1 MDQLGSAKEF
11 FFDEATEHLA
21 FLESGLLQIETQ
33 LETDKKARPAAA
45 LLDSLF
51 RSAHTLKGASALLKF
66 QEICDIAHVFEELLE
81 QIKLGTKTIG
91 SNTIDAM
98 LVGVDAMRALLHA
111 VEKPEYKQIAS
122 EGVQNFND
130 VFAQALNSTEPS
142 SEATSQ
148 PETVAA
154 NFESLSFESSNTV
167 KVDIA
172 QIDKMMNLLGELTVN
187 KSHILDQVSHAEGMK
202 EEIDFARERL
212 LREIRV
218 FSERHEYSIAADNTT
233 EEPKRGELSVADF
246 DELEFDRYDELN
258 LFSRK
263 LQEISNDINE
273 GLTEIHTFLNSLSV
287 DVEELDRMTAD
298 MKEKIS
304 AIRTLPVEHL
314 YRRFKRTFR
323 NLFRAQDN
331 ISAELELQGG
341 ETLIGRTV
349 IEGLFDPM
357 VHLLRNALAHGI
369 EPRDER
375 LAAGKPPE
383 GTVTIT
389 TARRGSS
396 AIITV
401 SDDGR
406 GIQIEKVRDKAI
418 TLGWLE
424 PDFDI
429 EQRALIDMIFRPGF
443 STQTD
448 VDELSGRGVGM
459 DVVLDRISALNG
471 TIDVVTEE
479 GRGTSFVLQ
488 IPLSLIIVNVV
499 QFRIGHQLYVIPTTL
514 VDEIQGLRDLDI
526 VDEHVVRYG
535 ERYRILNL
543 NGCFSIP
550 ETDGTRRC
558 VLFVKTMGAKIGL
571 SVEEVLTQEDTVI
584 RPFGE
589 LLNSMRYFSG
599 TSVSGGGEIRL
610 VVNPARL
617 LDVIGDV
624 HPQHLNT
631 PVVATADTQR
641 GLRVLVVDDSLSVRK
656 YAGLILAGNGIEV
669 LTAVNGQEALNLLES
684 EKVDFI
690 LTDLEMPVMHG
701 YELLA
706 ELKRRES
713 LAAVPVVVIT
723 SRAGKHHREKA
734 LNLGACGYLVKPFD
748 EDSLL
753 GTLREFALRNI

>member
-21 FLESGLLQIETQ
+21 FLESGLLQIEIQ
-33 LETDKKARPAAA
+33 IENDEQARPTDE
-45 LLDSLF
+45 LIDSLF
-51 RSAHTLKGASALLKF
+51 RSAHTLKGASALLRF
-66 QEICDIAHVFEELLE
+66 QEICDIAHEFEELLE
-81 QIKLGTKTIG
+81 QIKLGAKTIG

-98 LVGVDAMRALLHA
+98 LVGIDAMRALLHA
-111 VEKPEYKQIAS
+111 VEKPEYQQIAS
-122 EGVQNFND
+122 EVVQSFNK
-130 VFAQALNSTEPS
+130 VFTQALKGT
-142 SEATSQ
+142 
-148 PETVAA
+148 
-154 NFESLSFESSNTV
+154 ESSGVLAKQLEVGTPGFEASSFDISSTV

-172 QIDKMMNLLGELTVN
+172 QIDKMMNILGELTVN

-212 LREIRV
+212 LREVRL
-218 FSERHEYSIAADNTT
+218 FSERHEYSIASDNTADV
-233 EEPKRGELSVADF
+233 PKQGELAVADF

-273 GLTEIHTFLNSLSV
+273 GLAEIHTFLNSLSLDV
-287 DVEELDRMTAD
+287 DEMDRMTAD

-323 NLFRAQDN
+323 NLFRVQDN
-331 ISAELELQGG
+331 ISAELEFNGG
-341 ETLIGRTV
+341 DTLIGRTV

-357 VHLLRNALAHGI
+357 VHLLRNSLAHGI
-369 EPRDER
+369 EPREER

-383 GTVTIT
+383 GTVTIST
-389 TARRGSS
+389 VRRGNS
-396 AIITV
+396 AVITV

-406 GIQIEKVRDKAI
+406 GIQIDKVRDKAVA
-418 TLGWLE
+418 LGWLE
-424 PDFDI
+424 PDLDI

-443 STQTD
+443 STQVD
-448 VDELSGRGVGM
+448 ADELSGRGVGM

-471 TIDVVTEE
+471 TIDVVSEE
-479 GRGTSFVLQ
+479 GKGTSFVLQ

-499 QFRIGHQLYVIPTTL
+499 QFRLGHHLYVIPTTL
-514 VDEIQGLRDLDI
+514 VEEIQGLRDLDI
-526 VDEHVVRYG
+526 VDEHVVRHG

-543 NGCFSIP
+543 NTIFSIS
-550 ETDGTRRC
+550 EIDGARRC
-558 VLFVKTMGAKIGL
+558 ILFVKTMGSRIGL

-584 RPFGE
+584 RSFGT
-589 LLNSMRYFSG
+589 LLDSMRCFSG
-599 TSVSGGGEIRL
+599 TSVSGGGDIRL
-610 VVNPARL
+610 VINPARL
-617 LDVIGDV
+617 VDVIGDIV
-624 HPQHLNT
+624 HHTSASQKAAIT
-631 PVVATADTQR
+631 DVQR
-641 GLRVLVVDDSLSVRK
+641 RFRVLVVDDSLSVRK
-656 YAGLILAGNGIEV
+656 YASLILEGNGIEV
-669 LTAVNGQEALNLLES
+669 LTAVNGQEALNLLETES
-684 EKVDFI
+684 VDFI

-723 SRAGKHHREKA
+723 SRAGNQHREKA
-734 LNLGACGYLVKPFD
+734 LSMGACDYLVKPFD
-748 EDSLL
+748 EESLL
-753 GTLREFALRNI
+753 SKLREFALHAI